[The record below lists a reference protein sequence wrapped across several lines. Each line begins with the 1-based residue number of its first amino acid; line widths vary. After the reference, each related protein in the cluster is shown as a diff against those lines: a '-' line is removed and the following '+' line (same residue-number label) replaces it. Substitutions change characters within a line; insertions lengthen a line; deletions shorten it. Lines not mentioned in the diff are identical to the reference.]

1 MRIAKNYAVIK
12 VQCERFNSTYAR
24 LNPALGFESRISK
37 YISGP
42 VKKRYVFMY
51 RYVLKYKLTISEVL
65 DPHRDHISINK
76 IIQKGDCKK

>member
-37 YISGP
+37 YISGFSTNIFLLEQYNP
-42 VKKRYVFMY
+42 ETDMM
-51 RYVLKYKLTISEVL
+51 I
-65 DPHRDHISINK
+65 HI
-76 IIQKGDCKK
+76 QE

>member
-37 YISGP
+37 YISGLPLGP
-42 VKKRYVFMY
+42 VPDTGEKRVSVIYFFHFY
-51 RYVLKYKLTISEVL
+51 RYLLYPVSAK
-65 DPHRDHISINK
+65 N
-76 IIQKGDCKK
+76 

>member
-37 YISGP
+37 YISR
-42 VKKRYVFMY
+42 K
-51 RYVLKYKLTISEVL
+51 
-65 DPHRDHISINK
+65 SIAFLVNIHSDVNCV
-76 IIQKGDCKK
+76 IIHLMTSFCMR

>member
-37 YISGP
+37 YISG
-42 VKKRYVFMY
+42 
-51 RYVLKYKLTISEVL
+51 LKLFDWQKYT
-65 DPHRDHISINK
+65 PCSIM
-76 IIQKGDCKK
+76 I

>member
-37 YISGP
+37 YISGAKNRKSII
-42 VKKRYVFMY
+42 VEKIRLLCYIHLVFY
-51 RYVLKYKLTISEVL
+51 
-65 DPHRDHISINK
+65 SIK
-76 IIQKGDCKK
+76 QLPGC